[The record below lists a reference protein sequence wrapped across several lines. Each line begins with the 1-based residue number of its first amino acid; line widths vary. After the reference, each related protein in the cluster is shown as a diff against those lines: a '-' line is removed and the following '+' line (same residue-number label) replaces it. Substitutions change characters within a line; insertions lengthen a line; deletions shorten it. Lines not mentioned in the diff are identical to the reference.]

1 MYKKYFSE
9 NFIKIGRELTK
20 LWNSLRKIVS
30 KKLEE
35 SQRVPSILLRK
46 IDIANLVKFATTK
59 QLVALIFTI
68 LFFNLLYLL

>member
-1 MYKKYFSE
+1 M
-9 NFIKIGRELTK
+9 
-20 LWNSLRKIVS
+20 S

-46 IDIANLVKFATTK
+46 IDIANLLKFATTK

-68 LFFNLLYLL
+68 LFFLSSVLTLDENIIVVIHGRDNL